1 MKKDGEVEERVR
13 QLDQRIAPR
22 DPLPAGAAAA
32 QQDGEAQQRDV
43 VVPADRR
50 VAVWA
55 MAGRED
61 DRFFSWIA
69 VDDDVEEGAD
79 DGAEKERQN
88 AECRMQ
94 NGGAVSGELVLHSAV
109 CILHSPPRPC
119 NAQRRERVHSEA
131 ARYPE
136 ANGVWWLPRSSK
148 PLFRRGSVE

>member
-1 MKKDGEVEERVR
+1 
-13 QLDQRIAPR
+13 
-22 DPLPAGAAAA
+22 
-32 QQDGEAQQRDV
+32 
-43 VVPADRR
+43 DRL
-50 VAVWA
+50 
-55 MAGRED
+55 
-61 DRFFSWIA
+61 FFWIA
-69 VDDDVEEGAD
+69 MDDDVEKGAD

-148 PLFRRGSVE
+148 PLFRRGSVEGLVRFRPASATLLRGRIREESHLHR